1 MVKRPMLQTLGF
13 KIQNVNRS
21 QHGGGVCL
29 EDFMAMPVIFGWI
42 TDSRAKLQTRLT

>member
-1 MVKRPMLQTLGF
+1 MSVVKHPMLQTLGF

-21 QHGGGVCL
+21 IGGVCL

-42 TDSRAKLQTRLT
+42 IDSRAKLQTRLT

>member
-21 QHGGGVCL
+21 QHGGVCL

-42 TDSRAKLQTRLT
+42 IDSRAKLQTRVT